1 MIARRMIIECKATM
15 TMPKEREIEGER
27 EGESEREIER
37 QMKAQCRLTL
47 SELI

>member
-1 MIARRMIIECKATM
+1 MIARRMIIECKAMM

-27 EGESEREIER
+27 ESEREIGR

>member
-27 EGESEREIER
+27 ERERDREADESAMPPDVE
-37 QMKAQCRLTL
+37 
-47 SELI
+47 